1 MKGRY
6 DVVVVGSGF
15 AGSILARVLARHGL
29 AVALLE
35 AGRHPRFALGESS
48 TPLAALSLE
57 RLARRWD
64 LPDLHALAAWG
75 RWRLALPELRHGLK
89 RGFTFYR
96 HAPGAAFDRT
106 AEPAE
111 RLLVAASPA
120 DAIADAHW
128 LRADVDAHLFAR
140 AGDEGVDTIDE
151 ARVTGAGTGEAG
163 LELEVVVAGGP
174 RLRLATELAVD
185 ATGPA
190 GALARRLGAVPGAPL
205 RTRSGLVFSHFED
218 VLSLPEAL
226 DGPVPG
232 SAPYAEERAA
242 VHHLLAE
249 GWLYELRFDHGV
261 TSAGLLIEGGVARDA
276 NPETVWHGALGR
288 YPTLSRQFSR
298 ARPTRPLALAPAVQH
313 RLDRAAGPCWVAL
326 PHTVGFVDPLFST
339 GLAWSLLG
347 IERIVEVLAS
357 APPGSP
363 TIRDGSAFTR
373 YDRLL
378 QRELEQI
385 DRLVAG
391 AYASRE
397 RFSLFV
403 DQTMLYF
410 ALVSYAE
417 AEQRLAEPPHPAWRG
432 FLRADDPLWRDHFDT
447 ACERIRRPSEDHGA
461 WVEAVTRE
469 VNIAGLCHPDGRIY
483 DVDLA
488 ALVAGAPRLG
498 LTADQVRRALPRL
511 RGAAAAA
518 ESTVASRAAV
528 PTGQVRVNPNGTDVT
543 G

>member
-15 AGSILARVLARHGL
+15 AGSIVARVLARQGL

-75 RWRLALPELRHGLK
+75 RWRAALPGLGCGLK
-89 RGFTFYR
+89 RGFTFYL
-96 HAPGAAFDRT
+96 HEAGKPFDRA
-106 AEPAE
+106 AEPAH
-111 RLLVAASPA
+111 RLLVAASPT
-120 DAIADAHW
+120 DAIADTHW
-128 LRADVDAHLFAR
+128 LRADVDCHLFAR
-140 AGDEGVDTIDE
+140 AAESGVDVLEE
-151 ARVTGAGTGEAG
+151 ARVTDARVGDRE
-163 LELEVVVAGGP
+163 LELEVLAADGA
-174 RLRLATELAVD
+174 RLRLATGLAVD

-190 GALARRLGAVPGAPL
+190 GALARRLGAATAPPL
-205 RTRSGLVFSHFED
+205 RTRSGLVFSHFEG
-218 VLSLPEAL
+218 VLPLSRTP
-226 DGPVPG
+226 DGAVA
-232 SAPYAEERAA
+232 APTPYPEERAA
-242 VHHLLAE
+242 VHHLLEE
-249 GWLYELRFDHGV
+249 GWVYELHFDHGV
-261 TSAGLLIEGGVARDA
+261 TSVGLLADGGLPADA
-276 NPETVWHGALGR
+276 DPGAVWSRMLER
-288 YPTLSRQFSR
+288 YPTLRQQFAP
-298 ARPTRPLALAPAVQH
+298 ARPIRPLALAPVIQH
-313 RLDRAAGPCWVAL
+313 RLDRAAGPSWVAL

-339 GLAWSLLG
+339 GIAWSLLG
-347 IERIVEVLAS
+347 IERIAEIVAS
-357 APPGSP
+357 APPGSA

-373 YDRLL
+373 YDGLL

-391 AYASRE
+391 AYAARE

-417 AEQRLAEPPHPAWRG
+417 AEQRLAEPPDSAWRG
-432 FLRADDPLWRDHFDT
+432 FLRADDPLWRAHFAT
-447 ACERIRRPSEDHGA
+447 ACERIRRPCEDHGA
-461 WVEAVTRE
+461 WVETVTQE
-469 VNIAGLCHPDGRIY
+469 VNIAGLCRPDGRLY
-483 DVDLA
+483 DVDLG

-511 RGAAAAA
+511 RGAGA
-518 ESTVASRAAV
+518 
-528 PTGQVRVNPNGTDVT
+528 P
-543 G
+543 

>member
-15 AGSILARVLARHGL
+15 AGSIVARVLARQGL

-57 RLARRWD
+57 RLSRRWD

-75 RWRLALPELRHGLK
+75 RWRIALPDLRRGLK

-140 AGDEGVDTIDE
+140 AGEEGVATLDE
-151 ARVTGAGTGEAG
+151 ARVTGVRAGEGG
-163 LELEVVVAGGP
+163 LELEVVVAGGR
-174 RLRLATELAVD
+174 RLRLSTELAVD

-190 GALARRLGAVPGAPL
+190 GALARRLGAVAG
-205 RTRSGLVFSHFED
+205 RRSRIRSGLVFAHFED
-218 VLSLPEAL
+218 VLALPEVL
-226 DGPVPG
+226 DGALPG
-232 SAPYAEERAA
+232 SAPYPEERAA

-261 TSAGLLIEGGVARDA
+261 TSAGLLIEGGLARDA
-276 NPETVWHGALGR
+276 DPETVWHGALAR

-298 ARPTRPLALAPAVQH
+298 ARPTRPLALAPSIQH

-339 GLAWSLLG
+339 GIAWSLLG
-347 IERIVEVLAS
+347 IERIAEVVAS

-363 TIRDGSAFTR
+363 AIRDGSAFAR
-373 YDRLL
+373 YDGLVR
-378 QRELEQI
+378 QELEQI

-391 AYASRE
+391 AYAARE

-410 ALVSYAE
+410 TLVSYAE
-417 AEQRLAEPPHPAWRG
+417 AEQRLAEPREPAWRG
-432 FLRADDPLWRDHFDT
+432 FLRADDPLWRRRFD
-447 ACERIRRPSEDHGA
+447 AARERLRRPTEDHGA

-469 VNIAGLCHPDGRIY
+469 VNIAGLCRPDGRIY
-483 DVDLA
+483 DVDLDGLVAA
-488 ALVAGAPRLG
+488 ALRLG

-511 RGAAAAA
+511 RGATA
-518 ESTVASRAAV
+518 
-528 PTGQVRVNPNGTDVT
+528 P
-543 G
+543 